1 MKFSRWESIAW
12 IEEQNW
18 CSSSTY
24 LSDESSLA
32 VSLIGIEEILVEGVN
47 YALECVI
54 LSIDRV
60 NLDPQLLELYHVS

>member
-1 MKFSRWESIAW
+1 VKFSRWESIAW

-24 LSDESSLA
+24 LSDESSLT
-32 VSLIGIEEILVEGVN
+32 VSFTGIGEELVERVD

-60 NLDPQLLELYHVS
+60 NLDPQLLEL